1 MKSKVTD
8 AERMRVFRQEQID
21 TERAFEATKHV
32 LMSTFRKLD
41 AKYLVQPPNRR
52 GGALKLIGVA
62 IAHAYK
68 MGMRAGSKK
77 RWLVEISI
85 DSKPKLSAAVYIN
98 AVNVVKTSHDL
109 VEADGIPIELPGEI
123 VSVREH

>member
-1 MKSKVTD
+1 MSKIPFKSD
-8 AERMRVFRQEQID
+8 EQRLVFQQEQID
-21 TERAFEATKHV
+21 TERAFGATKHV
-32 LMSTFRKLD
+32 ILSTYRKLD
-41 AKYLVQPPNRR
+41 RYFPQKNK

-109 VEADGIPIELPGEI
+109 VEADGIPIELPGQI

>member
-1 MKSKVTD
+1 MNKQEIAFAQEKV
-8 AERMRVFRQEQID
+8 D
-21 TERAFEATKHV
+21 TARAFQATEHIIKG
-32 LMSTFRKLD
+32 TFRKL
-41 AKYLVQPPNRR
+41 AEKYLVKPPHRR
-52 GGALKLIGVA
+52 SGALKLIGVA

-77 RWLVEISI
+77 RWLVELSI
-85 DSKPKLSAAVYIN
+85 DSKPKLSAAVYIV

-109 VEADGIPIELPGEI
+109 VEADGIPISLPGNV